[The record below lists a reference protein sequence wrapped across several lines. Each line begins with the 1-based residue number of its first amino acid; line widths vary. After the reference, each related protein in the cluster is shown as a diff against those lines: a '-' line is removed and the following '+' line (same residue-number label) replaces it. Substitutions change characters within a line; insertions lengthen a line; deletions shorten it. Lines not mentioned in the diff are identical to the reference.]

1 MLGAVIGD
9 VAGSSYEI
17 DEIKA
22 LKNKSK
28 VSYEQ
33 RIKVLDKNVPLFK
46 ENSSYTDDTCLTVAL
61 SDAVINNDDYD
72 KYLRKYGLE
81 ELQKGIDL
89 YGRSRF
95 GSGFVDWLLK
105 RGRTDSYGNG
115 CAMRI
120 SGIAFLLDDLD
131 DIRKEVYKATIPSHN
146 NEEAINSAFAVADAI
161 YMAKNNYSKEEI
173 KKHIEENYFILDF
186 DLENLQ
192 RNYKFSMKSY
202 NSVPQAIYAFLVSED
217 FEDGIRKAISI
228 GGDTDTNASIAGGI
242 LEAYYGIPEE
252 IKKDVIK
259 FIPEEY
265 LSVINKLYERRKK
278 PNVKTISK

>member
-1 MLGAVIGD
+1 MLGAIIGD

-17 DEIKA
+17 DEINA

-61 SDAVINNDDYD
+61 SDAVINNDDYE

-146 NEEAINSAFAVADAI
+146 NEEAINSAFAVADSI

-173 KKHIEENYFILDF
+173 KKHIEENYFSLDF
-186 DLENLQ
+186 DLEDLQ

-202 NSVPQAIYAFLVSED
+202 NSVPQAIYAFLIAKD

-228 GGDTDTNASIAGGI
+228 GGDTDTIACIAGGI
-242 LEAYYGIPEE
+242 LEAYYSIPKE
-252 IKKDVIK
+252 IKEDVIK
-259 FIPEEY
+259 FIPDEY
-265 LSVINKLYERRKK
+265 VAVINKLYERRKK